1 MFALG
6 YDDMRNTFVRRG
18 LGVLGRDSEEVNV
31 QGFVLCARDL
41 FTLVTSMGVIN
52 FSFLHF
58 IILIINHDLRMAVP
72 MKFSYARSKNPR
84 FIASRVGS
92 REPGSMMAV
101 HCTLMKDQYK

>member
-41 FTLVTSMGVIN
+41 FALVTSMGVIN

-58 IILIINHDLRMAVP
+58 IILIINHGLRMAVP
-72 MKFSYARSKNPR
+72 VKFSYAHSKNLR
-84 FIASRVGS
+84 FTLSRVVFG
-92 REPGSMMAV
+92 EPGSVMAV
-101 HCTLMKDQYK
+101 HCTLKRN